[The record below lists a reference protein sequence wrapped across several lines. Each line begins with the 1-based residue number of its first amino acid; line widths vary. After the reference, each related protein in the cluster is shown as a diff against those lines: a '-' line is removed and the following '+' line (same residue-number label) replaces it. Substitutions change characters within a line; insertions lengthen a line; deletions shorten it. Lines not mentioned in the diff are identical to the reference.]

1 MKEYF
6 IYDTEDHSLL
16 GSVFAEHQPVNAT
29 DLRPEKVLNGV
40 AYRLSNAVFD
50 PVKQA
55 WSGDNASYQTQ
66 KQVALLTQ
74 MVIKQGQQ
82 IAALTKSLNK

>member
-29 DLRPEKVLNGV
+29 DLRPEKTLNGV

-50 PVKQA
+50 PVKQT

-74 MVIKQGQQ
+74 LVIKQSQQ
-82 IAALTKSLNK
+82 IDTLTKSLNK